1 MYYEI
6 PLRAEARVG
15 QAKRLL
21 AAVIISAGC
30 QWAINPTTP
39 VFVAGLAAVIRSSV
53 TGRFR
58 ARVR

>member
-1 MYYEI
+1 M
-6 PLRAEARVG
+6 ARVG

-30 QWAINPTTP
+30 QWVTNPITTL
-39 VFVAGLAAVIRSSV
+39 VFVTGLAAVIRSSV
-53 TGRFR
+53 IGRFR